1 MTGVPEDDEQARRV
15 WAALSSLV
23 RRRDRRP
30 AVSDALGMSFTRV
43 KALLY
48 TSREPRTGR
57 QLATLLAID
66 APYVSVIVDDLE
78 QRGFVRRE
86 PHPTDRRAKLISVTA
101 AGRRAAAKAE
111 RVLYLPPE
119 VLLALPP
126 QDLEALDRIV
136 AKLAGSDPE
145 PGGF

>member
-1 MTGVPEDDEQARRV
+1 MSGARDDDEVARRV
-15 WAALSSLV
+15 WTELSSLV

-48 TSREPRTGR
+48 TATEPRTGR

-78 QRGFVRRE
+78 SRGYVRRE
-86 PHPTDRRAKLISVTA
+86 PHPTDRRAKLVRVTP
-101 AGRRAAAKAE
+101 AGKRVAKKAQE
-111 RVLYLPPE
+111 VLYLPPE
-119 VLLALPP
+119 ALLALPSE
-126 QDLEALDRIV
+126 DLEALDRIV

-145 PGGF
+145 IA

>member
-1 MTGVPEDDEQARRV
+1 MTGRPDDDALARRV
-15 WAALSSLV
+15 WTELSSLV

-48 TSREPRTGR
+48 TAREPRTGR
-57 QLATLLAID
+57 QLAALLAID

-78 QRGFVRRE
+78 ERGLVRRE
-86 PHPTDRRAKLISVTA
+86 PHPTDRRAKLVRVTA
-101 AGRRAAAKAE
+101 AGKRAAAKAE
-111 RVLYLPPE
+111 QVLYLPPE
-119 VLLALPP
+119 ALLALPTE
-126 QDLEALDRIV
+126 DLEALDRIV

-145 PGGF
+145 IGGF

>member
-1 MTGVPEDDEQARRV
+1 MSGARDDAAVAGRV
-15 WAALSSLV
+15 WETLASLV

-48 TSREPRTGR
+48 AADEPRTGR

-78 QRGFVRRE
+78 SRGYVRRE
-86 PHPTDRRAKLISVTA
+86 PHPTDRRAKLIRATA
-101 AGRRAAAKAE
+101 AGKRAAEKA
-111 RVLYLPPE
+111 RQVLYLPPE
-119 VLLALPP
+119 ALLALPP
-126 QDLEALDRIV
+126 EDLEALDRIV
-136 AKLAGSDPE
+136 AKLAASDPE
-145 PGGF
+145 IV

>member
-1 MTGVPEDDEQARRV
+1 MTGGRDDAAEEVARRV
-15 WAALSSLV
+15 WTELSSLV

-48 TSREPRTGR
+48 VAIEPRTGR

-78 QRGFVRRE
+78 SRGHVRRE
-86 PHPTDRRAKLISVTA
+86 PHPTDRRAKLVRATA
-101 AGRRAAAKAE
+101 AGKRAAKKAQE
-111 RVLYLPPE
+111 VLYLPPE
-119 VLLALPP
+119 ALLALPVE
-126 QDLEALDRIV
+126 DLEALDRIV

-145 PGGF
+145 IA

>member
-1 MTGVPEDDEQARRV
+1 MTGARDGDEVARRI
-15 WAALSSLV
+15 WTELSSLV

-30 AVSDALGMSFTRV
+30 AVGEELGMSFTRV

-48 TSREPRTGR
+48 TAKEPRTGR

-66 APYVSVIVDDLE
+66 PPYVSVIVDDLE
-78 QRGFVRRE
+78 SRGYVRRE
-86 PHPTDRRAKLISVTA
+86 PHPTDRRAKLVRATA
-101 AGRRAAAKAE
+101 AGKRAAEKAE

-119 VLLALPP
+119 ALLALPAE
-126 QDLEALDRIV
+126 DLEALDRIV

-145 PGGF
+145 IA

>member
-1 MTGVPEDDEQARRV
+1 MTGARDDDEAARRI
-15 WAALSSLV
+15 WAELSSLV

-30 AVSDALGMSFTRV
+30 EVGDALGMSFTRV

-48 TSREPRTGR
+48 TAKEPRTGR

-78 QRGFVRRE
+78 SRGYVRRE
-86 PHPTDRRAKLISVTA
+86 PHPTDRRAKLIRATA
-101 AGRRAAAKAE
+101 AGRRAAEKAE
-111 RVLYLPPE
+111 RVLYVPPE
-119 VLLALPP
+119 ALLALPP
-126 QDLEALDRIV
+126 EDLEALDRIV

-145 PGGF
+145 IA

>member
-1 MTGVPEDDEQARRV
+1 MSGARDDDAVARRV
-15 WAALSSLV
+15 WTELSSLV

-48 TSREPRTGR
+48 TAVEPRTGR

-78 QRGFVRRE
+78 SRGYVRRE
-86 PHPTDRRAKLISVTA
+86 PHPTDRRAKLVRVTA
-101 AGRRAAAKAE
+101 AGRRAAKKAE
-111 RVLYLPPE
+111 QVLYLPPE
-119 VLLALPP
+119 ALLALPP
-126 QDLEALDRIV
+126 EDLEALDRIV
-136 AKLAGSDPE
+136 AQLKDSDPE
-145 PGGF
+145 IA